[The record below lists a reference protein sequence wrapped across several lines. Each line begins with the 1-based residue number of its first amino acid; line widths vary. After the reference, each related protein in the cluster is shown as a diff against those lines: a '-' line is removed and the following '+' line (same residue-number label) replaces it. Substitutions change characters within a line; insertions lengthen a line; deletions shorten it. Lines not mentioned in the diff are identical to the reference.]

1 MAISFGTMDGF
12 IYTDS
17 EADTADGTFEI
28 MMKRLSA
35 MWNLLK
41 LVNASPISMK
51 TT

>member
-28 MMKRLSA
+28 IIRILSA
-35 MWNLLK
+35 M
-41 LVNASPISMK
+41 
-51 TT
+51 